1 MGCLKRIIGLVI
13 IVVVVALVYLNRDK
27 ITSKWHGLREGKD
40 NVALLPSAALADS
53 AARKIAALQN
63 GKSQRVT
70 LSEVELQSL
79 LRYKFRQ
86 ILPAF
91 VDSPR
96 IQLKGSKIQVSG
108 RVPVDRLPQVTEL
121 GEAADFLPDTT
132 ELSVIGELLPLRTGR
147 VALTV
152 DEVKAARIPLPHR
165 LVPKAL
171 RSLGRKDE
179 PGLPSD
185 AMAVPLPAGATAAY
199 VRNDTL
205 VFIGKH

>member
-1 MGCLKRIIGLVI
+1 MGCLKRIIGLVLLV
-13 IVVVVALVYLNRDK
+13 IVIAVVYLNRDRIK
-27 ITSKWHGLREGKD
+27 SKWHGLREGKD
-40 NVALLPSAALADS
+40 NVELVPSQALADS
-53 AARKIAALQN
+53 AAEKISALQT
-63 GKSQRVT
+63 GKLERIT
-70 LSEVELQSL
+70 LTQVELQSL
-79 LRYKFRQ
+79 LQYKFRSM
-86 ILPAF
+86 LPAF

-96 IQLKGSKIQVSG
+96 IVLKGSKIQVNG
-108 RVPVDRLPQVTEL
+108 RIPVDRLPQVNEL
-121 GEAADFLPDTT
+121 GQAADFLPDTT
-132 ELSVIGELLPLRTGR
+132 EMSVIGELLPLRAGR

-165 LVPKAL
+165 LLPKAL

-179 PGLPSD
+179 PGLPAD